1 MQKEQKEQNQKIK
14 FLKNKVNVMEQKEI
28 NTIMS
33 KKESN
38 LRFYYENGKVMK
50 SFFKNNSEEV
60 ISDFIGLVSDYITK
74 KISFQELD
82 ISQLLESLN
91 FSKNIKSYL

>member
-1 MQKEQKEQNQKIK
+1 
-14 FLKNKVNVMEQKEI
+14 
-28 NTIMS
+28 
-33 KKESN
+33 
-38 LRFYYENGKVMK
+38 MK

-82 ISQLLESLN
+82 ISQFNISKANIKEI
-91 FSKNIKSYL
+91 FSEINKNCKVTCNDKNILTNLKN